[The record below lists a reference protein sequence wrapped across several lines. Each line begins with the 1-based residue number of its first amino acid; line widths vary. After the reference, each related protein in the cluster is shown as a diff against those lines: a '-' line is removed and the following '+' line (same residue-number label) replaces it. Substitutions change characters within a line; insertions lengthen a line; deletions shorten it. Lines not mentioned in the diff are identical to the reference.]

1 MKRLGMAFIS
11 VILYTSL
18 LAQADAKESPQ
29 KFKEWKDGNLSVT
42 KHQVTTTSG
51 ALNYTATAGYMT
63 IKDEKDSLKA
73 NLFFIAYTKDGETDP
88 SKRPILFSFNG
99 GPGSASV
106 WLHMGA
112 LGPKM
117 VLMTE
122 EGNTLP
128 PPYKYVD
135 NPNTWLDK
143 ADIVFIDPMMTGFTR
158 PAGKSV
164 QGEFTG
170 YENDL
175 RFVGDF
181 IRLYLSRYA
190 RWTSPKFIAGE
201 SYGTTRAAGLS
212 GYLQDRYNLNVNGII
227 LISAILDFGTV
238 RTDRGNDV
246 PFPLQLPTFAA
257 TAWYHKK
264 LDSRYSNLNSLLQEV
279 QQFASGEYAAALMKG
294 DKISDQEK
302 NNIIN
307 KLHDYTGLSKEY
319 LAQTNLRLYVG
330 RFNKELLRDQ
340 GKTVGRL
347 DSRITGQDYDNA
359 GDEYDY
365 DASLDIA
372 INGGYTAAINDYIK
386 RDLKYDNDLP
396 YEILTGRVR
405 PWVNSQDKYLNVA
418 ESLRGAMVKNPYLKV
433 WICNGYYDMATPYYA
448 TDYVIHHMFLPKD
461 LQKNISFT
469 YYEAGHMMYI
479 HKQSLLKLK
488 KDYDQFMN
496 NVLSDKF

>member
-1 MKRLGMAFIS
+1 MKRLCIAFIF
-11 VILYTSL
+11 VISYTSV

-29 KFKEWKDGNLSVT
+29 KFKEWKDGNLSIT
-42 KHQVTTTSG
+42 KHQLTTTSG
-51 ALNYTATAGYMT
+51 VLNYTATTGYMT
-63 IKDEKDSLKA
+63 IKDEKDTVKA

-181 IRLYLSRYA
+181 IRLYLTRYA

-386 RDLKYDNDLP
+386 RDLKYDNDVP

-418 ESLRGAMVKNPYLKV
+418 ETLRGAMVKNPYLKV
-433 WICNGYYDMATPYYA
+433 WICNGYYDMATPFYA

-479 HKQSLLKLK
+479 HKQSRLKLK

>member
-1 MKRLGMAFIS
+1 MKRLCLAFAF
-11 VILYTSL
+11 VIPSL
-18 LAQADAKESPQ
+18 LFAQPEKEGPQ
-29 KFKEWKDGNLSVT
+29 KSKDWKEGNLSIT
-42 KHQVTTTSG
+42 KHQLTTASG
-51 ALNYTATAGYMT
+51 VLNYTATAGYT
-63 IKDEKDSLKA
+63 SIKDEKDTVKA

-99 GPGSASV
+99 GPGSSSV

-117 VLMTE
+117 VLMTDD
-122 EGNTLP
+122 GNTLP

-135 NPNTWLDK
+135 NPNSWLDK
-143 ADIVFIDPMMTGFTR
+143 TDIVFIDPMMTGFTR
-158 PAGKSV
+158 PAGKSS
-164 QGEFTG
+164 QNEFTG

-181 IRLYLSRYA
+181 IRLYITRYA
-190 RWTSPKFIAGE
+190 RWSSPKFIAGE

-246 PFPLQLPTFAA
+246 PFPLMLPTFAA
-257 TAWYHKK
+257 TSWFHKK
-264 LDSRYSNLNSLLQEV
+264 VDSRYANLNTFLQEV
-279 QQFASGEYAAALMKG
+279 QQFATNEYAAALMKG
-294 DKISDQEK
+294 DKLSETERS
-302 NNIIN
+302 NIIN
-307 KLHDYTGLSKEY
+307 KLHDYTGLSKDY
-319 LAQTNLRLYVG
+319 LDQTNLRLYVG
-330 RFNKELLRDQ
+330 RYNKELLRKEM
-340 GKTVGRL
+340 KTVGRL
-347 DSRITGQDYDNA
+347 DSRILGQDYDQA

-365 DASLDIA
+365 DASLEIA
-372 INGGYTAAINDYIK
+372 IYGCYTAAINDYIK
-386 RDLKYDNDLP
+386 RELKYDNELP
-396 YEILTGRVR
+396 YGMLTGRVR
-405 PWVNSQDKYLNVA
+405 PWTNSQDKYLNVA
-418 ESLRGAMVKNPYLKV
+418 EPLRAAMVKNPYLKV
-433 WICNGYYDMATPYYA
+433 WICNGYYDMATPYFA

-479 HKQSLLKLK
+479 HKQSMLKLK

-496 NVLSDKF
+496 VVLNDKF

>member
-1 MKRLGMAFIS
+1 MK
-11 VILYTSL
+11 L
-18 LAQADAKESPQ
+18 LTTLLLCTTGLLLHAQPKASNES
-29 KFKEWKDGNLSVT
+29 KSSNEWKEGNLSIT
-42 KHQVTTTSG
+42 KHQIALSSG
-51 ALNYTATAGYMT
+51 ALNYTATTGYMD
-63 IKDEKDSLKA
+63 IKDEKDTLKA
-73 NLFFIAYTKDGETDP
+73 KLFFIAYTKDGESDP

-99 GPGSASV
+99 GPGSSSV

-112 LGPKM
+112 LGPKK
-117 VLMTE
+117 VLMTD

-135 NPNTWLDK
+135 NPDTWLDK

-158 PAGKSV
+158 PAGRSS

-181 IRLYLSRYA
+181 IRLYTTRYG

-246 PFPLQLPTFAA
+246 PFPLMLPTFAA
-257 TAWYHKK
+257 TSWYHKK
-264 LDSRYSNLNSLLQEV
+264 LDSRYANLNSLLQEV
-279 QQFASGEYAAALMKG
+279 QQFASTEYASALMKG
-294 DKISDQEK
+294 DKISDAERT
-302 NNIIN
+302 NVIN

-319 LAQTNLRLYVG
+319 LDQTNLRLYVG

-340 GKTVGRL
+340 KKTVGRL
-347 DSRITGQDYDNA
+347 DSRLTGQDYDQA

-372 INGGYTAAINDYIK
+372 INGGYTSAINDYIR

-405 PWVNSQDKYLNVA
+405 PWTNSQDKYLNVA
-418 ESLRGAMVKNPYLKV
+418 EVLRGAMVKNPFLKV

-448 TDYVIHHMFLPKD
+448 TDYVIHHMFLPKN

-479 HKQSLLKLK
+479 HKSSLVQLK
-488 KDYDQFMN
+488 KDYDKFMTD
-496 NVLSDKF
+496 VLAKPF

>member
-1 MKRLGMAFIS
+1 MKSLCIAFTFI
-11 VILYTSL
+11 IPSL
-18 LAQADAKESPQ
+18 LFAQADVKEAPQ
-29 KFKEWKDGNLSVT
+29 KKEWKDGNLSVT
-42 KHQVTTTSG
+42 KHQLTTTGG
-51 ALNYTATAGYMT
+51 ALNYTATTGYMT
-63 IKDEKDSLKA
+63 IKDEKDTLKA
-73 NLFFIAYTKDGETDP
+73 NLFFIAYTKDGENDP

-99 GPGSASV
+99 GPGSSSV

-117 VLMTE
+117 VVMTD

-135 NPNTWLDK
+135 NPNSWLDK

-158 PAGKSV
+158 PAGRAA
-164 QGEFTG
+164 QTEFTG
-170 YENDL
+170 YDNDL

-181 IRLYLSRYA
+181 IRLYLAKYG
-190 RWTSPKFIAGE
+190 RWSSPKFIAGE

-246 PFPLQLPTFAA
+246 PFPLGLPTFAA
-257 TAWYHKK
+257 TSWYHKK

-279 QQFASGEYAAALMKG
+279 QQFATTEYAAALMKG
-294 DKISDQEK
+294 DKLPEAERAAV
-302 NNIIN
+302 IN
-307 KLHDYTGLSKEY
+307 KLHDYTGLSKAY
-319 LAQTNLRLYVG
+319 LDQTNLRLYVG
-330 RFNKELLRDQ
+330 RYNKELLRDQ
-340 GKTVGRL
+340 KKTVGRL
-347 DSRITGQDYDNA
+347 DSRIVGQDYDDA

-365 DASLDIA
+365 DASLDRA
-372 INGGYTAAINDYIK
+372 IYGGYTAAINDYIK
-386 RDLKYDNDLP
+386 RELKYDNELP
-396 YEILTGRVR
+396 YEILTGRVGR
-405 PWVNSQDKYLNVA
+405 WVNSENKYLNVA
-418 ESLRGAMVKNPYLKV
+418 ETLRGAMVKNPYLKV
-433 WICNGYYDMATPYYA
+433 WISNGYYDMATPYFA
-448 TDYVIHHMFLPKD
+448 TDYVVHHMFLPKD

-479 HKQSLLKLK
+479 HKTSLLKLK

-496 NVLSDKF
+496 NTLQDKF

>member
-1 MKRLGMAFIS
+1 MKRLCLAFIFFPAF
-11 VILYTSL
+11 VF
-18 LAQADAKESPQ
+18 AQPDSKEAAQ
-29 KFKEWKDGNLSVT
+29 KPKEWKEGNLSVT
-42 KHQVTTTSG
+42 KHQITTTNG
-51 ALNYTATAGYMT
+51 VLNYTATTGYMT
-63 IKDEKDSLKA
+63 IKDEKDTLKA
-73 NLFFIAYTKDGETDP
+73 NLFFIAYTKDGENDP

-99 GPGSASV
+99 GPGSSSV

-117 VLMTE
+117 VVMTDD
-122 EGNTLP
+122 GNTLA

-158 PAGKSV
+158 PAGRAT

-181 IRLYLSRYA
+181 IRLYTSRYS
-190 RWTSPKFIAGE
+190 RWSSPKFIAGE

-264 LDSRYSNLNSLLQEV
+264 LDSRYNNLSSLLQEV
-279 QQFASGEYAAALMKG
+279 QQFASNEYASALMKG
-294 DKISDQEK
+294 DKISDAER
-302 NNIIN
+302 NNIIS

-319 LAQTNLRLYVG
+319 LDQTNLRLYVG

-340 GKTVGRL
+340 KKTVGRL
-347 DSRITGQDYDNA
+347 DSRIEGEDYDNA

-372 INGGYTAAINDYIK
+372 IYGCYTAAINDYIK

-396 YEILTGRVR
+396 YEMLTGRVR

-418 ESLRGAMVKNPYLKV
+418 ETLRGAMVKNPYLKV

-479 HKQSLLKLK
+479 HKASMLKLK
-488 KDYDQFMN
+488 KDYDQFMGA
-496 NVLSDKF
+496 VLSGF

>member
-1 MKRLGMAFIS
+1 MKRLCIAISFI
-11 VILYTSL
+11 IPSL
-18 LAQADAKESPQ
+18 LFAQADIKEAPQ
-29 KFKEWKDGNLSVT
+29 KIKDWKDGNFSVT
-42 KHQVTTTSG
+42 KHQLTTTSG
-51 ALNYTATAGYMT
+51 VLNYTATAGYMT
-63 IKDEKDSLKA
+63 IKDEKDTLKA
-73 NLFFIAYTKDGETDP
+73 NLFFIAYTKDGEADP

-99 GPGSASV
+99 GPGSSSV

-112 LGPKM
+112 LGPKR

-122 EGNTLP
+122 DGNTLP
-128 PPYKYVD
+128 PPYKYAD
-135 NPNTWLDK
+135 NPDTWLDK

-158 PAGKSV
+158 PAGKAS
-164 QGEFTG
+164 QTEFTG
-170 YENDL
+170 YDNDL
-175 RFVGDF
+175 HFVGDF
-181 IRLYLSRYA
+181 IRLYLSKYA
-190 RWTSPKFIAGE
+190 RWSSPKFIAGE

-264 LDSRYSNLNSLLQEV
+264 LDSRYTNLSSLLQEV
-279 QQFASGEYAAALMKG
+279 QQFASDEYATALMKG
-294 DKISDQEK
+294 DKISDAERST
-302 NNIIN
+302 IIS

-319 LAQTNLRLYVG
+319 LDQTNLRLYVG

-340 GKTVGRL
+340 KKTVGRL
-347 DSRITGQDYDNA
+347 DARITGQDYDQA
-359 GDEYDY
+359 GAEFDY

-372 INGGYTAAINDYIK
+372 IYGGYTAAINDYIK

-396 YEILTGRVR
+396 YEMLTGRVGR
-405 PWVNSQDKYLNVA
+405 WVNSENKYLNVA
-418 ESLRGAMVKNPYLKV
+418 EVLRGAMVKNPYLKV

-479 HKQSLLKLK
+479 HKPSLLKLK

-496 NVLSDKF
+496 NTLQDKF